1 MSGKP
6 NRPIG
11 PDAKDT
17 ESIDINCRYPAQ
29 ALGGSPTR
37 NTRIRINDEIPE
49 TYDETSNLSSV
60 PGSPSVIGIACID
73 GIRRILPGTPR
84 TNTTVRFE
92 GKFPAVMGDSVTL
105 YTSSGQQLRPLTGPT
120 QYDNIIIGSRI

>member
-6 NRPIG
+6 NRLIG
-11 PDAKDT
+11 PDAEDT
-17 ESIDINCRYPAQ
+17 ASIDINCRYDAQ
-29 ALGGSPTR
+29 ALDGSPTR

-49 TYDETSNLSSV
+49 TYDETSTLSSV
-60 PGSPSVIGIACID
+60 EGKPSVIGVACIL
-73 GIRRILPGTPR
+73 GERKILPSTPR
-84 TNTTVRFE
+84 TNNTVKFE

-105 YTSSGQQLRPLTGPT
+105 FTSSGHQLRPLTGPT

>member
-6 NRPIG
+6 NRLIG
-11 PDAKDT
+11 PDAEDT
-17 ESIDINCRYPAQ
+17 ASIDINCRYPAQ

-49 TYDETSNLSSV
+49 TYDETSNISSV
-60 PGSPSVIGIACID
+60 PGRPTVLGIACID
-73 GIRRILPGTPR
+73 GVRRILPSTPR
-84 TNTTVRFE
+84 TNNTVLFE

-105 YTSSGQQLRPLTGPT
+105 FTSSGQQLRPLTGPT